1 MSAELHKSVLLKAF
15 ECKTR
20 AKFNVQEFLD
30 LVKTDANL
38 TKLSEKGLYI
48 GYLVD
53 LLLKAYIA
61 QCLKIRN
68 FTT

>member
-1 MSAELHKSVLLKAF
+1 MSAEHDKSVLLRAF

-20 AKFNVQEFLD
+20 TKFNVQEFLD
-30 LVKTDANL
+30 LVKADANL

-53 LLLKAYIA
+53 LLLKAYLTH
-61 QCLKIRN
+61 CLKIRN
-68 FTT
+68 FTS